1 MPKVETFDKV
11 LVLKKATDVFHEK
24 GYNATSMQDLVDA
37 TALNR
42 SSIYNSFGSKLDLF
56 LECLKSYQDLYIIKI
71 SETMDKADHALH
83 AIELLFEF
91 YLNEILSDNEDKG
104 CLITNCISE
113 MANQETSIINF
124 LSSNQRFFME
134 LLEELVKKGQ
144 KESTINRHRTS
155 KEYALYL
162 FSSIQGFRT
171 TGILISNK
179 KDLQTIVKTIIQTL
193 I

>member
-1 MPKVETFDKV
+1 MPKVETFDKE
-11 LVLKKATDVFHEK
+11 LVLKKATEVFHDK
-24 GYNATSMQDLVDA
+24 GFNAASMQDLVDA

-56 LECLKSYQDLYIIKI
+56 LECLKSYQTIYTIKI
-71 SETMDKADHALH
+71 SEVLH
-83 AIELLFEF
+83 MAHNSLQAIELLFEF
-91 YLNEILSDNEDKG
+91 YLNEVINDKDDKG
-104 CLITNCISE
+104 CLITNCTSE
-113 MANQETSIINF
+113 MANQEKAIINF
-124 LSSNQRFFME
+124 LSLNQRSFMG
-134 LLEELVKKGQ
+134 LLEELVAKGQ
-144 KESTINRHRTS
+144 KESTINLNKTP

-179 KDLQTIVKTIIQTL
+179 KDLQTIAKTIIQTL

>member
-1 MPKVETFDKV
+1 MPKVETFDKE

-24 GYNATSMQDLVDA
+24 GFNATSMQDLVDA

-42 SSIYNSFGSKLDLF
+42 SSIYNSFGNKLDLF
-56 LECLKSYQDLYIIKI
+56 LECLKSYQGIYTIKI
-71 SETMDKADHALH
+71 SETLHKADNSFN

-91 YLNEILSDNEDKG
+91 YLNEIVKDGDDKG
-104 CLITNCISE
+104 CLITNCTSE
-113 MANQETSIINF
+113 MANQEQSIINF
-124 LSSNQRFFME
+124 LSSNQRSFMA
-134 LLEELVKKGQ
+134 LLEELVAKGQ
-144 KESTINRHRTS
+144 EESTINLKRTS

-179 KDLQTIVKTIIQTL
+179 NDLQMISKTIIQTL